1 MSILESHLNPT
12 YWWPKLE
19 LDSRTALMMMKGA
32 LAPTITIAMYVKLL
46 NREQA
51 CSATT
56 KNDILTPE
64 STAIKVVQFQTSLL
78 LLGTCQP

>member
-1 MSILESHLNPT
+1 MSNLGSHLSPV

-32 LAPTITIAMYVKLL
+32 LAPTITIAMYVKVI
-46 NREQA
+46 NREWINY
-51 CSATT
+51 ATMRNIMLIINST
-56 KNDILTPE
+56 DIKAVL
-64 STAIKVVQFQTSLL
+64 FQTSLL